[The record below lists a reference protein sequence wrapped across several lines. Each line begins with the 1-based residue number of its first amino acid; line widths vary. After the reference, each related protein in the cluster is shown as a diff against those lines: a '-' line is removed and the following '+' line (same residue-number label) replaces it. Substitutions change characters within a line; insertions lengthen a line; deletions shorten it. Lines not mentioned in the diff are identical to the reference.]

1 MTRTG
6 LERARQ
12 AVLNFFSVVELR
24 TKLVSVSTLALA
36 TLYVSWRG
44 EPPRPLPLAL
54 MWLATL
60 AVDMGT
66 TAFNNYF
73 DYWRGTDRFHK
84 IAEPDKVLARSVVEP
99 GFAFWAAFRCFAVAV
114 ALGLA
119 LALAGSL
126 WVIPA
131 GAACMLVGFLYTG
144 GPHPISR
151 TPFGELVAGSCLGLA
166 LFAIACGVWGV
177 PLDAGVA
184 IAALPSAFWIAA
196 ILAVNNTCDI
206 EGDTLAGRKTWPV
219 IIGVRGGELTVM
231 LLGLAAQ
238 TTAVAAALAGLLPH
252 RAAATMLAGCVP
264 VALVLGSMHRAGFSH
279 ATKRRNMRR
288 ILLCLLWYTVFLA
301 SGYIS

>member
-1 MTRTG
+1 M
-6 LERARQ
+6 
-12 AVLNFFSVVELR
+12 VELR

-36 TLYVSWRG
+36 TLYVWWRKG
-44 EPPRPLPLAL
+44 PPRPLPLVL

-84 IAEPDKVLARSVVEP
+84 VDEPDKVVARAVVEP
-99 GFAFWAAFRCFAVAV
+99 GFAFWAAFWCFAVAAV
-114 ALGLA
+114 LGLGLA
-119 LALAGSL
+119 LAGNL

-144 GPHPISR
+144 GPYPISR
-151 TPFGELVAGSCLGLA
+151 TPFGELVAGACLGLA

-184 IAALPSAFWIAA
+184 IAALPSSLWIAA

-206 EGDTLAGRKTWPV
+206 EGDRLAGRRTWPV
-219 IIGVRGGELTVM
+219 IAGVRGGEMTVM

-238 TTAVAAALAGLLPH
+238 VAGIAAARAGYLPH
-252 RAAATMLAGCVP
+252 RATTTILAGCVP
-264 VALVLGSMHRAGFSH
+264 AALILASMHRAGFSH
-279 ATKRRNMRR
+279 ATKGRNMKR
-288 ILLCLLWYTVFLA
+288 ILLCLLSHTVFLA
-301 SGYIS
+301 CGYIS